1 MNYIPISPKER
12 DAMLATIGVRSLVD
26 LFKDVPV
33 QHRFPKLDLPPA
45 LTEMDASAELQE
57 LALGNDNV
65 RTDLV
70 SFLGAGAYN
79 HYIPSVVDHILRR
92 GEFYTAYTPYQPE
105 ISQGTLQA
113 IFEYQS
119 LMAALTGMEV
129 SNASHYDGATA
140 VAEAV
145 NMAYAQFRGKRTK
158 VVISPTVH
166 PQYRETLRTYVQGME
181 LELAGDDA
189 SAVKS
194 DQPAL
199 PAPVPPWPGRQ
210 DRQAQVS
217 RGEGLSV
224 NSTEALIPL
233 IDENTALVIVQYPDF
248 FGRIYDFT
256 KLIESAHGKGALV
269 CVAANP
275 IALALFKTPGEM
287 GADMVVGEGQPLGIP
302 LSYGGPYL
310 GFFTTRKQ
318 YIHKM
323 AGRLVGETVDSRGQ
337 RAFVLTLTARE
348 QHIKRERATS
358 NICTNQGLMAL
369 ASAVYLSVLGQNGLR
384 QVAELCYHKA
394 HYAAGQIA
402 KIPGY
407 SLCFDA
413 PFFHEFSVCCPKPVE
428 AINDHLL
435 EHGILGGYD
444 LGQHYPSLKD
454 HMLVAVTEMNT
465 RDEIDALMD
474 ALSEVSH
481 D

>member
-1 MNYIPISPKER
+1 SPKER
-12 DAMLATIGVRSLVD
+12 ETMLATVGVKKLDD
-26 LFKDVPV
+26 LFNDIPAK
-33 QHRFPKLDLPPA
+33 HRFPKLDLPPA
-45 LTEMDASAELQE
+45 LTEMEAAAELDE
-57 LALGNDNV
+57 LAYGNENL
-65 RTDLV
+65 RGDLV

-119 LMAALTGMEV
+119 MMAALTGMEV

-158 VVISPTVH
+158 VVISPAVN
-166 PQYRETLRTYVQGME
+166 PQYRATVRTYTQGMG
-181 LELAGDDA
+181 LTLAGDD
-189 SAVKS
+189 SSK
-194 DQPAL
+194 D
-199 PAPVPPWPGRQ
+199 
-210 DRQAQVS
+210 
-217 RGEGLSV
+217 
-224 NSTEALIPL
+224 LIPNPESL
-233 IDENTALVIVQYPDF
+233 IPNLDDNTALVIVQYPDF
-248 FGRIYDFT
+248 FGRIYDYAS
-256 KLIESAHGKGALV
+256 LIEAAHGKGALV

-275 IALALFKTPGEM
+275 IALALLKTPGEM
-287 GADMVVGEGQPLGIP
+287 GADIAVGEGQPLGIP
-302 LSYGGPYL
+302 MSFGGPYL

-369 ASAVYLSVLGQNGLR
+369 ASAVHLALLGQRGLR

-394 HYAAGQIA
+394 HYAAEKIS

-407 SLCFDA
+407 SLCFDT
-413 PFFHEFSVCCPKPVE
+413 PFFHEFALCCPRPVAE
-428 AINDHLL
+428 INAHLL
-435 EHGILGGYD
+435 EHNILGGYD
-444 LGQHYPSLKD
+444 LGQDYPALKD
-454 HMLVAVTEMNT
+454 HMLLAVTEMNSK
-465 RDEIDALMD
+465 DEIDYLADVL
-474 ALSEVSH
+474 AEVSH